1 MRRLLSFAISSILA
15 TQSLMSQ
22 DIPDIDA
29 VMLFLG
35 VDDPGD
41 ADEEEV
47 ERLMSLLEAPLVLNR
62 APAAELRSCGL
73 FTPYQTAVLEDYRSR
88 HGDILSLY
96 ELSLL
101 DGFNDAYV
109 RKLTPFI
116 SLQSKG
122 TSEQDNLPARH
133 EVAVRSGYRW
143 KKTDGSDGSYGL
155 KYRLSSRRYSLVGAL
170 SRAAGTQSWYPSD
183 LSGSFV
189 WKFHRR
195 EGQLIV
201 GDFNARFGQGL
212 TLWNGMF
219 MTSLTTPDTFMKR
232 PTGLSQPWSFT
243 GSTALTGLAGDF
255 RAGPFVISGM
265 LAVSEKT
272 ILMPAVNVAWYGR
285 FGQVSLTNVMQCDI
299 KGGGWEVKTGLDAA
313 FCVRGVN
320 LFGELTCDWIA
331 KRIKALV
338 GTRFRTG
345 EYMDMA
351 LQFRGF
357 QADQYGLAAGGEF
370 SRGRHKGSWTMDAT
384 YYPMSKDPSDP
395 YSLQLKSHLLWEIL
409 LMQNMQLKIR
419 VSERI
424 RTWGLPYR
432 TDVRADLKYDISPY
446 SMLLRLNLL
455 KCDSLGFLTY
465 AEGSYS
471 SGVVSVHLRQGLFVI
486 DDWDDRIYVYERDA
500 PGSFNA
506 PAMYGRGL
514 WTSAVAGLK
523 FSDRMR
529 LYLRAAYT
537 CYPLMEEEN
546 KKPGKAELKLQFQCR
561 F

>member
-1 MRRLLSFAISSILA
+1 MRRLLLFAILFILA

-22 DIPDIDA
+22 DVPDIDA

-47 ERLMSLLEAPLVLNR
+47 ERLMAILEVPLALNR

-73 FTPYQTAVLEDYRSR
+73 FTPYQTAVIEDYRSR
-88 HGDILSLY
+88 HGDILSMY

-116 SLQSKG
+116 SLHSKG

-143 KKTDGSDGSYGL
+143 KETDGSDGSYGL
-155 KYRLSSRRYSLVGAL
+155 KYRFSSTRYSLVAAL
-170 SRAAGTQSWYPSD
+170 SRSAGTQSWYPSD
-183 LSGSFV
+183 ISGSFA
-189 WKFHRR
+189 WKFRKR
-195 EGQLIV
+195 EGQLLA

-212 TLWNGMF
+212 TLWNGLF

-255 RAGPFVISGM
+255 RVGPFVISGM
-265 LAVSEKT
+265 LAVSDKRMLT
-272 ILMPAVNVAWYGR
+272 PAMNVAWYGR
-285 FGQVSLTNVMQCDI
+285 FGQVSLTNVVQCDI
-299 KGGGWEVKTGLDAA
+299 KGSGGDVKTGLDAA

-320 LFGELTCDWIA
+320 LFGELSFDWTA
-331 KRIKALV
+331 KRIKALA

-345 EYMDMA
+345 EYMDMS
-351 LQFRGF
+351 LQLRGF
-357 QADQYGLAAGGEF
+357 QGDQYGLVVGGEF

-384 YYPMSKDPSDP
+384 YHPLSKDPSDP
-395 YSLQLKSHLLWEIL
+395 YSLQLKSHLLWEFL
-409 LMQNMQLKIR
+409 LMKNMQLKIR

-432 TDVRADLKYDISPY
+432 TDVRADLKYDFSPFGV
-446 SMLLRLNLL
+446 LLRLNIL
-455 KCDSLGFLTY
+455 KCDAVGFLTY
-465 AEGSYS
+465 TEGSYS
-471 SGVVSVHLRQGLFVI
+471 SGGLSLHLRQGLFII

-514 WTSAVAGLK
+514 WTSAVAGMK
-523 FSDRMR
+523 FSDRIR

-537 CYPLMEEEN
+537 CYPFMDMEK
-546 KKPGKAELKLQFQCR
+546 KKPGKAELKLQLQCR

>member
-1 MRRLLSFAISSILA
+1 MRRLLLFAILFILA
-15 TQSLMSQ
+15 SQSMMSQ

-47 ERLMSLLEAPLVLNR
+47 EKLMTMLEDPLILNR
-62 APAAELRSCGL
+62 ASAAALRSCGL
-73 FTPYQTAVLEDYRSR
+73 FTPYQTAVIEDYRSR

-116 SLQSKG
+116 SLQSKV
-122 TSEQDNLPARH
+122 TSDKDELSVRH
-133 EVAVRSGYRW
+133 ELAVRSGYRW
-143 KKTDGSDGSYGL
+143 KEADGSDGSYGL
-155 KYRLSSRRYSLVGAL
+155 KYRLSSSRYSLVTAL
-170 SRAAGTQSWYPSD
+170 SRAAGNQSWYPSD
-183 LSGSFV
+183 ISVSFA
-189 WKFHRR
+189 WKFHKR
-195 EGQLIV
+195 EGQLML
-201 GDFNARFGQGL
+201 GDFNAMFGQGL

-255 RAGPFVISGM
+255 RVGPFVISGM
-265 LAVSEKT
+265 MAVSGMSM
-272 ILMPAVNVAWYGR
+272 LMPAMNLAWYGR
-285 FGQVSLTNVMQCDI
+285 FGQVSLTNVMQCDM
-299 KGGGWEVKTGLDAA
+299 KGSKAEVKTGLDAA
-313 FCVRGVN
+313 FCLRGVN
-320 LFGELTCDWIA
+320 LFGELSFDWTA
-331 KRIKALV
+331 KRIKALA

-345 EYMDMA
+345 EYMDMS
-351 LQFRGF
+351 LQLRGF

-370 SRGRHKGSWTMDAT
+370 SRGRHKGSWTIDAT
-384 YYPMSKDPSDP
+384 YHPYSKDQSDP
-395 YSLQLKSHLLWEIL
+395 YSLQLKSYLLWEIL
-409 LMQNMQLKIR
+409 LMKNMHLKIR

-432 TDVRADLKYDISPY
+432 TDLRADLKYDFSPFGV
-446 SMLLRLNLL
+446 LLRLNVL
-455 KCDSLGFLTY
+455 KCDAVGFLTY

-471 SGVVSVHLRQGLFVI
+471 SSGVSLHLRQGLFII

-514 WTSAVAGLK
+514 WTSAVAGMK
-523 FSDRMR
+523 FSDRIR

-537 CYPLMEEEN
+537 CYPFMDMEK
-546 KKPGKAELKLQFQCR
+546 KKPGKAELKLQLQCR